1 MSHNVAILAVPGAQM
16 LDVCGPIDVFAEA
29 NRVLKRSFY
38 TLHVVSVTGSI
49 IQSSSGVKLSADA
62 TLSDCGRFSAD
73 TFLVAGAPDIARYQP
88 DTRVLDGINALCE
101 SSKRF
106 GSVCTGALLLALTG
120 KLNGKRVTTH
130 WACADTLSVRH
141 PEVIVEADALYV
153 DDGRV
158 RTAAGVTS
166 GLDMALRLVEEDL
179 GRSVA
184 AEVADQLVMFFRR
197 PVNQSHFMRSN
208 TLSLDGR
215 TALQDLQRWAIAN
228 IKDVTTVAM
237 MAEHIN
243 FSQRHLTRIFRQETS
258 LTPAQWL
265 ERERVSKAKL
275 LIEKEKLPA
284 KQLAAKCG
292 FSGPDVMRRVFSRL
306 TGITPNDYQKM
317 MSRD

>member
-1 MSHNVAILAVPGAQM
+1 MSHNVVILAVPGVQM

-29 NRVLKRSFY
+29 NRVLRRDFY
-38 TLHVVSVTGSI
+38 TLRILSVTGPFV
-49 IQSSSGVKLSADA
+49 QSSSGVKLSADA
-62 TLSDCGRFSAD
+62 SLTDCTELITD
-73 TFLVAGAPDIARYQP
+73 TFIIAGAPEIARYQP
-88 DTRVLDGINALCE
+88 DSRVLEKIDALCE
-101 SSKRF
+101 SSRRY

-120 KLNGKRVTTH
+120 KLSGKRVTTH
-130 WACADTLSVRH
+130 WACADVLSVRY
-141 PEVIVEADALYV
+141 PEIIVEADALYV
-153 DDGRV
+153 ADGRI

-197 PVNQSHFMRSN
+197 PVNQSHFVRSS

-228 IKDVTTVAM
+228 LKDVTSVAM
-237 MAEHIN
+237 MADHIS
-243 FSQRHLTRIFRQETS
+243 FSQRHLTRIFRQETG

-275 LIEKEKLPA
+275 LIEKENLPTKKLA
-284 KQLAAKCG
+284 SECG
-292 FSGPDVMRRVFSRL
+292 FSGTDVMRRVFSRL
-306 TGITPNDYQKM
+306 TGITPADYRKM
-317 MSRD
+317 IKRT

>member
-1 MSHNVAILAVPGAQM
+1 MSHNVAILAVPGVQM
-16 LDVCGPIDVFAEA
+16 LDVCGPMDVFAEA
-29 NRVLKRSFY
+29 NRVLKRNFY
-38 TLHVVSVTGSI
+38 TLHVISVAGLI
-49 IQSSSGVKLSADA
+49 IPSSSGIKLSADA
-62 TLSDCGRFSAD
+62 TLSDCGGFLAG
-73 TFLVAGAPDIARYQP
+73 TFLVAGAPDIAGYKP
-88 DTRVLDGINALCE
+88 DARVLAEINALCE

-130 WACADTLSVRH
+130 WASADTLSLKH
-141 PEVIVEADALYV
+141 PEVMVEADALYV
-153 DDGRV
+153 ADGRI

-184 AEVADQLVMFFRR
+184 TEVADQLVMFFRR
-197 PVNQSHFMRSN
+197 PVNQSHFVRGN
-208 TLSLDGR
+208 ALSLDGR

-228 IKDVTTVAM
+228 IKEVTSVAM
-237 MAEHIN
+237 MAEHIG
-243 FSQRHLTRIFRQETS
+243 FSQRHLTRIFRQETG

-275 LIEKEKLPA
+275 LIEKQKLPA
-284 KQLAAKCG
+284 KKLAAECG